1 MAAPSSGYLQYVWL
15 QYVWLQDVGTLTDIC
30 LYKVYIDAVLTIAG
44 TRTKTVLTALTDAG
58 NALGQIIA
66 GFAMRTGTG
75 GRRFF

>member
-1 MAAPSSGYLQYVWL
+1 MAAPSSGYL

-30 LYKVYIDAVLTIAG
+30 LYIEYIEAVFTIAG
-44 TRTKTVLTALTDAG
+44 IRTKTVLTALTDAG
-58 NALGQIIA
+58 NTLGQIIA